1 MPPLPTAFASLVASS
16 TLPLDDFAAQP
27 LQSLPLTSLRV
38 IARQAVD
45 LLGAGAGSLLVELRL
60 PRADIPAP
68 MSAAEL
74 TGAPGFADVVAG
86 KKTVGKDS
94 PDRLLARAIQRSL
107 QALAARSPGAP
118 RKMTL
123 PLWGSDGGFG
133 DESVQGLR
141 AYQEWRQVPVTG
153 VFGVA
158 EARTMPAMLAGTRAP
173 DLFDAGHDVSVLGAG
188 AQRVAVVA
196 QKLVA
201 ATPAALY
208 GRRVEGASYAYH
220 AAQFGVEPT
229 PGLLRCPGGVAYDTS
244 SGPYWKCN
252 IFGGTVISLAELPVP
267 TFEAGRYRHFPRA
280 ERFGDMLARKPG
292 WQLVAHLD
300 HRDPADPT
308 IARTGRAQDAQIK
321 ALLLSV
327 KPGDFLF
334 VDHPGPPGND
344 GGHTRVCT
352 RPAQRNDADC
362 APEFAQARYD
372 QARVQRDGL
381 SKLAGGREVQFWHL
395 RSTIRQGP
403 TL

>member
-1 MPPLPTAFASLVASS
+1 MPPLPAAFTSLVAASS
-16 TLPLDDFAAQP
+16 LPLDDFAAQP
-27 LQSLPLTSLRV
+27 LQALPLPSLRV

-45 LLGAGAGSLLVELRL
+45 LLGAGVGTLLVELRL

-68 MSAAEL
+68 MTAAEL
-74 TGAPGFADVVAG
+74 SAAPGFADVVAG
-86 KKTVGKDS
+86 RKTVGKDS
-94 PDRLLARAIQRSL
+94 PDRLLARAIQRAL
-107 QALAARSPGAP
+107 QALAARCPGAP
-118 RKMTL
+118 RRMTL
-123 PLWGSDGGFG
+123 TTWGSDGGFG
-133 DESVQGLR
+133 DESILGLR

-158 EARTMPAMLAGTRAP
+158 EARTMPAMLAGTTAP

-201 ATPAALY
+201 ATAAAPY
-208 GRRVEGASYAYH
+208 GRRVDGVSYSYH
-220 AAQFGVEPT
+220 AAQFGVPASR
-229 PGLLRCPGGVAYDTS
+229 GLLRCPGGVAYDLS

-280 ERFGDMLARKPG
+280 ERFGDMLARRPG
-292 WQLVAHLD
+292 WQLVTHLD
-300 HRDPADPT
+300 HRDPRDPT
-308 IARTGRAQDAQIK
+308 IARTGRTQDQLIK
-321 ALLLSV
+321 ALLQSV
-327 KPGDFLF
+327 KPGDLLF

-352 RPAQRNDADC
+352 RPAQRNDTDC

-372 QARVQRDGL
+372 GAQVQRDGMAKV
-381 SKLAGGREVQFWHL
+381 SGGNEVQFWLL